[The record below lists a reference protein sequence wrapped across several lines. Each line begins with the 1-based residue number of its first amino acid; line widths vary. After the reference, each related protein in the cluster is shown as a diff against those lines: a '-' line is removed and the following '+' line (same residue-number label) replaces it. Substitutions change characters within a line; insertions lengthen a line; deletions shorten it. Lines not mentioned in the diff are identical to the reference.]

1 MYASQRPSRVH
12 TVGNDLQ
19 RDCKYAG
26 GSSSRVHTVCSF
38 CLSAR
43 LSTCLPVCPSAS
55 SVYLIACLPIHLPV
69 RPFCPLYLFACLS
82 VCLPCRHV
90 QSHPSGTFS
99 ESSRP
104 MRRPR
109 WGGPGIRCEAGR
121 RRPVARRWSSDADVR
136 MRMCGRR
143 DAETRWRGAVAP
155 AGDVREP
162 GLGIGEP
169 GHRRRRMASVHE
181 QPPGAARSR
190 PSTRC
195 FALYTGCG
203 IITKAIFGHWP

>member
-1 MYASQRPSRVH
+1 MRPDDLVAYIQSETTAKGTVSMRV
-12 TVGNDLQ
+12 VRRAAYIQ
-19 RDCKYAG
+19 SV
-26 GSSSRVHTVCSF
+26 SSVCPSVRSVCSF
-38 CLSAR
+38 CLFV
-43 LSTCLPVCPSAS
+43 LSVR
-55 SVYLIACLPIHLPV
+55 SV
-69 RPFCPLYLFACLS
+69 RSFCPFVLSVRFVCLS
-82 VCLPCRHV
+82 ALSVLPCRHV
-90 QSHPSGTFS
+90 QSHPSGTFG
-99 ESSRP
+99 ESCRP

-169 GHRRRRMASVHE
+169 GHWHRCANSRLK
-181 QPPGAARSR
+181 PPGAVHPHGVSPCIPVVA
-190 PSTRC
+190 
-195 FALYTGCG
+195 
-203 IITKAIFGHWP
+203 